1 MRIGIIGAGQVG
13 ATLGRAWAGAG
24 HDVVFGSR
32 DPSGAGVQAA
42 VAGAPGSV
50 AAPVAEAAQA
60 EVVVLTVLGPAL
72 VDVVTP
78 ISGILAGRVVVNATN
93 VMGGGP
99 TATELLASAAP
110 GARQI
115 RAFNTLGVENFA
127 EPTIDGTPIDL
138 LWVGDDDTVDVAEQL
153 IGDVGLRP
161 VRVGGLD
168 RADLVDA
175 VFRLWIALAIQGGR
189 GRRLGFQVLTP
200 GGR

>member
-13 ATLGRAWAGAG
+13 ATLGRAWAAAG
-24 HDVVFGSR
+24 HEVVFGSR

-60 EVVVLTVLGPAL
+60 DVVVLTVPGPAL
-72 VDVVTP
+72 VDVVAP
-78 ISGILAGRVVVNATN
+78 IALVLDGRPVVNATN
-93 VMGGGP
+93 VMGDGP

-127 EPTIDGTPIDL
+127 EPTIDGTPINL
-138 LWVGDDDTVDVAEQL
+138 LWAGDDDTVDVAEQL

-161 VRVGGLD
+161 VRIGGLD

-200 GGR
+200 TA

>member
-1 MRIGIIGAGQVG
+1 MPFARSQ
-13 ATLGRAWAGAG
+13 RAPCKSALLC
-24 HDVVFGSR
+24 
-32 DPSGAGVQAA
+32 SGAPWNVRNTTLSAPRCARASQAA
-42 VAGAPGSV
+42 STRSRTIGYG
-50 AAPVAEAAQA
+50 
-60 EVVVLTVLGPAL
+60 VLTVPGPAL
-72 VDVVTP
+72 VDVVAP
-78 ISGILAGRVVVNATN
+78 IALVLDGRPVVNATN
-93 VMGGGP
+93 VMGDGP

-138 LWVGDDDTVDVAEQL
+138 LWAGDDDTVDVAEQL

-161 VRVGGLD
+161 VRIGGLD

-200 GGR
+200 TA